1 MLALASWLEK
11 GRVEMNV
18 LITGGAGFIGSR
30 LARKL
35 YENGASVTVIDNL
48 SEQIH
53 GAGASFPAGLDGIAR
68 CIAGDVRDKAAM
80 RQAITG
86 QEVIVHL
93 AAETGTGQ
101 SMYQVEHY
109 ADVNLQ
115 GTAVLLDL
123 LVNDR
128 PDALR
133 KLVVASSRAI
143 YGEGQYR
150 CAQHGSVYPAPR
162 TEEAMRA
169 GRFDPVCPVCAGA
182 VTVEPTT
189 EATPHGPSSF
199 YGLTKQVQEQMV
211 LMFATTLGIDGFAMR
226 YQNVYGPGQSL
237 SNPYTGILAVFSNL
251 VRQGKGLN
259 IFEDGQESRDFV
271 FVDDVVDATAAVCR
285 PDVHGV
291 MSLNVGAGVRTTVM
305 EVARGVID
313 HFGADVPIEV
323 TGAYRVGDIRH
334 NMADISRIQELTD
347 FTPKWTFADGL
358 KAFLDWAG
366 THEVADSGFD
376 KSLKELSDRQLLRS
390 GKRG

>member
-1 MLALASWLEK
+1 
-11 GRVEMNV
+11 MNV

-35 YENGASVTVIDNL
+35 HENGASVTVLDNL

-53 GAGASFPAGLDGIAR
+53 GADTSFPVGLDDVAR
-68 CIAGDVRDKAAM
+68 CIRADVRDKAAM
-80 RQAITG
+80 RDAIAG

-115 GTAVLLDL
+115 GTAVMLDL
-123 LVNDR
+123 LVNER
-128 PDALR
+128 PAALR
-133 KLVVASSRAI
+133 KLVVASSRAV
-143 YGEGQYR
+143 YGEGQYH
-150 CAQHGSVYPAPR
+150 CADHGTVYPEPR
-162 TEEAMRA
+162 TEAAMSA

-182 VTVEPTT
+182 VSVEATA

-251 VRQGKGLN
+251 VRQGRGLN
-259 IFEDGQESRDFV
+259 IFEDGEESRDFV
-271 FVDDVVDATAAVCR
+271 FVDDVVEATAAVCR

-291 MSLNVGAGVRTTVM
+291 MALNVGAGVRTTVM
-305 EVARGVID
+305 EVAQGVIA
-313 HFGADVPIEV
+313 HYGANVPVEV

-334 NMADISRIQELTD
+334 NMADISRIQTLTG
-347 FTPKWTFADGL
+347 FAPKWAFRDGL
-358 KAFLDWAG
+358 TAFLTWAG
-366 THEVADSGFD
+366 THEAADSGFD
-376 KSLKELSDRQLLRS
+376 RSLQELSDRQLLRS
-390 GKRG
+390 GKGG

>member
-1 MLALASWLEK
+1 
-11 GRVEMNV
+11 MNV

-35 YENGASVTVIDNL
+35 HDTGASVTVLDTL
-48 SEQIH
+48 SEQVH
-53 GAGASFPAGLDGIAR
+53 GPDAVFPSALEDVAR
-68 CIAGDVRDKAAM
+68 CVVGDVRDRKVM
-80 RQAITG
+80 RELIAG

-115 GTAVLLDL
+115 GTAVLFDL
-123 LVNDR
+123 LVNER
-128 PDALR
+128 PFSLR

-143 YGEGQYR
+143 YGEGQYH
-150 CAQHGSVYPAPR
+150 CPEHGSVYPSAR
-162 TEEAMRA
+162 TEEAMSA
-169 GRFDPVCPVCAGA
+169 GRFDPVCPRCDGA
-182 VTVEPTT
+182 VTIEPTG

-211 LMFATTLGIDGFAMR
+211 LMFASTLGVDGFAMR

-259 IFEDGQESRDFV
+259 IFEDGEESRDFV

-285 PDVHGV
+285 EDVNGV
-291 MSLNVGAGVRTTVM
+291 MALNVGAGKRTTVL
-305 EVARGVID
+305 EVAHAVID
-313 HFGADVPIEV
+313 YYGANVPVEV

-334 NMADISRIQELTD
+334 NVADISRIQALTG
-347 FTPKWTFADGL
+347 FSPKWAFADGL
-358 KAFLDWAG
+358 KAFLDWAN
-366 THEVADSGFD
+366 THDAADSGFD
-376 KSLKELSDRQLLRS
+376 RSLKELSDRQLLKT
-390 GKRG
+390 GKTI

>member
-1 MLALASWLEK
+1 
-11 GRVEMNV
+11 MNV

-30 LARKL
+30 LARRL
-35 YENGASVTVIDNL
+35 HESGVTVTVLDNL

-53 GAGASFPAGLDGIAR
+53 GAGATFPAGLGDVAH
-68 CIAGDVRDKAAM
+68 CIAGDVRDRAAM
-80 RQAITG
+80 RDAIAG

-123 LVNDR
+123 LVNER
-128 PDALR
+128 PAALG
-133 KLVVASSRAI
+133 KLVVASSRAV

-150 CAQHGSVYPAPR
+150 CADHGSVYPAPR
-162 TEEAMRA
+162 SEEAMSA

-182 VTVEPTT
+182 VTVEATA

-259 IFEDGQESRDFV
+259 IFEDGEESRDFV
-271 FVDDVVDATAAVCR
+271 FVDDVVEATAAVCR

-305 EVARGVID
+305 EVARGVIA
-313 HFGADVPIEV
+313 HFGAEVPVEV

-334 NMADISRIQELTD
+334 NMADISRIQALTG
-347 FTPKWTFADGL
+347 FTPKWAFPDGL

-366 THEVADSGFD
+366 THDAADSGFD
-376 KSLKELSDRQLLRS
+376 RSLRELSERQLLRTRKA
-390 GKRG
+390 G

>member
-1 MLALASWLEK
+1 
-11 GRVEMNV
+11 MNV

-30 LARKL
+30 LARAL
-35 YENGASVTVIDNL
+35 RESGATITVIDNL
-48 SEQIH
+48 SEQVH
-53 GAGASFPAGLDGIAR
+53 GAGAGFPAGLEDVAR
-68 CIAGDVRDKAAM
+68 CIAGDVRDRDAM
-80 RQAITG
+80 RDAIAG

-123 LVNDR
+123 LVNER
-128 PDALR
+128 PAALR

-150 CAQHGSVYPAPR
+150 CAEHGSVYPAAR
-162 TEEAMRA
+162 TAEAMDA
-169 GRFDPVCPVCAGA
+169 GRFDPVCPICAGP
-182 VTVEPTT
+182 VTVEPTA

-211 LMFATTLGIDGFAMR
+211 LMFASTLGIDGFAMR

-259 IFEDGQESRDFV
+259 IFEDGEESRDFV
-271 FVDDVVDATAAVCR
+271 FVDDVVSATAAVCR
-285 PDVHGV
+285 PEVHGV
-291 MSLNVGAGVRTTVM
+291 MALNVGAGQRTSVL
-305 EVARGVID
+305 EVARAVID
-313 HFGADVPIEV
+313 YYGANVPVEV
-323 TGAYRVGDIRH
+323 TGAYRIGDIRH
-334 NMADISRIQELTD
+334 NVADISRVQALTGY
-347 FTPKWTFADGL
+347 TPTWAFIDGL
-358 KAFLDWAG
+358 RAFLDWAG
-366 THEVADSGFD
+366 THESADAGFD
-376 KSLKELSDRQLLRS
+376 KSLKELSDRQLLRTART
-390 GKRG
+390 G

>member
-1 MLALASWLEK
+1 MK
-11 GRVEMNV
+11 V

-35 YENGASVTVIDNL
+35 YDNGASVTVLDNL

-53 GAGASFPAGLDGIAR
+53 GAGASFPAGLDDISR
-68 CIAGDVRDKAAM
+68 CITADVRDKAAM
-80 RQAITG
+80 RDAIAG

-101 SMYQVEHY
+101 SMYQVDHY

-115 GTAVLLDL
+115 GTAVMLDL
-123 LVNDR
+123 LVNER
-128 PDALR
+128 PAALR
-133 KLVVASSRAI
+133 KLVVASSRAV

-150 CAQHGSVYPAPR
+150 CADHGSVYPEPR
-162 TEEAMRA
+162 TEAAMSV
-169 GRFDPVCPVCAGA
+169 GRFDPVCPVCAGT
-182 VTVEPTT
+182 VSVEPTA
-189 EATPHGPSSF
+189 ESTPYGPSSF

-211 LMFATTLGIDGFAMR
+211 LMFATALGIDGFAMR

-259 IFEDGQESRDFV
+259 IFEDGEESRDFV
-271 FVDDVVDATAAVCR
+271 FVDDVVDATAAICR

-305 EVARGVID
+305 EVAQGVIA
-313 HFGADVPIEV
+313 HYGASVPVEV

-334 NMADISRIQELTD
+334 NMADISRIQTLTG
-347 FTPKWTFADGL
+347 FAPKWAFRDGL
-358 KAFLDWAG
+358 AAFLNWAG
-366 THEVADSGFD
+366 THEAADSGFD
-376 KSLKELSDRQLLRS
+376 RSLKELSDRQLLKS
-390 GKRG
+390 GKAA

>member
-1 MLALASWLEK
+1 
-11 GRVEMNV
+11 MNV

-30 LARKL
+30 LARRL
-35 YENGASVTVIDNL
+35 HESSASVTIVDNL

-53 GAGASFPAGLDGIAR
+53 GAGASFPATLEEVAH
-68 CIAGDVRDKAAM
+68 CIAGDVRDRAVM
-80 RQAITG
+80 QRAIAG

-115 GTAVLLDL
+115 GTAVMLDL
-123 LVNDR
+123 LVNER
-128 PDALR
+128 LPALR

-143 YGEGQYR
+143 YGEGQYC
-150 CAQHGSVYPAPR
+150 CADHGSVYPAAR
-162 TEEAMRA
+162 TEANMSA
-169 GRFDPVCPVCAGA
+169 GRFDPVCPVCAGPVA
-182 VTVEPTT
+182 VEATA
-189 EATPHGPSSF
+189 EATPYGPSSF

-211 LMFATTLGIDGFAMR
+211 LMFAATLGIDGFAMR

-259 IFEDGQESRDFV
+259 IFEDGEESRDFV
-271 FVDDVVDATAAVCR
+271 FVDDVVEATAAVCR
-285 PDVHGV
+285 PDVQGV
-291 MSLNVGAGVRTTVM
+291 MSLNIGAGQRTTVM
-305 EVARGVID
+305 EVAQAVIA
-313 HFGADVPIEV
+313 HYGADVPIAV

-334 NMADISRIQELTD
+334 NVADISRIQTLTGY
-347 FTPKWTFADGL
+347 TPRVAFAEGL

-366 THEVADSGFD
+366 GHEAADAGFD
-376 KSLKELSDRQLLRS
+376 NSLKELSDRQLLRT
-390 GKRG
+390 GKAG

>member
-1 MLALASWLEK
+1 
-11 GRVEMNV
+11 MNV

-30 LARKL
+30 LAHKL
-35 YENGASVTVIDNL
+35 HQGNATVTVIDNL

-53 GAGASFPAGLDGIAR
+53 GAGRAFPDGLEDVAR
-68 CIAGDVRDKAAM
+68 CIIGDVRDRDAM
-80 RQAITG
+80 RAAIAG

-123 LVNDR
+123 LVNER
-128 PDALR
+128 PPALR

-143 YGEGQYR
+143 YGEGQYH
-150 CAQHGSVYPAPR
+150 CAEHGSIYPDAR
-162 TEEAMRA
+162 TVEAMDA
-169 GRFDPVCPVCAGA
+169 GRFDPVCPTCGNA
-182 VTVEPTT
+182 VTVEPTA
-189 EATPHGPSSF
+189 EATPYGPSSF

-211 LMFATTLGIDGFAMR
+211 LMFAATLGVDGFAMR

-237 SNPYTGILAVFSNL
+237 NNPYTGILAVFSNL

-259 IFEDGQESRDFV
+259 IFEDGEESRDFV
-271 FVDDVVDATAAVCR
+271 FVDDVIDATAAVCA

-291 MSLNVGAGVRTTVM
+291 MSLNVGAGVRTSVLD
-305 EVARGVID
+305 VARTVID
-313 HFGADVPIEV
+313 YYGADVPVAV
-323 TGAYRVGDIRH
+323 TGAYRLGDIRH
-334 NMADISRIQELTD
+334 NVADISRIQALTG
-347 FTPKWTFADGL
+347 FTPKWAFADGL

-366 THEVADSGFD
+366 GHEAADSGFD
-376 KSLKELSDRQLLRS
+376 KSLKELSDRQLLRT
-390 GKRG
+390 GKVA

>member
-1 MLALASWLEK
+1 
-11 GRVEMNV
+11 MNV

-35 YENGASVTVIDNL
+35 HEGGAKVTVLDNL

-53 GAGASFPAGLDGIAR
+53 GAGVSFAPELAGIAR

-80 RQAITG
+80 QAAIVG

-101 SMYQVEHY
+101 SMYAIEHY

-123 LVNDR
+123 LVNER
-128 PDALR
+128 PATLR

-150 CAQHGSVYPAPR
+150 CSEHGSVYPHAR
-162 TEEAMRA
+162 TAEAMGA
-169 GRFDPVCPVCAGA
+169 GRFDPVCPICAGA
-182 VTVEPTT
+182 VTVEPTAET
-189 EATPHGPSSF
+189 TPYGPSSF

-211 LMFATTLGIDGFAMR
+211 LMFAATLGIDGFAMR

-237 SNPYTGILAVFSNL
+237 NNPYTGILAVFSNL
-251 VRQGKGLN
+251 VRQGRPLN
-259 IFEDGQESRDFV
+259 IFEDGEESRDFV
-271 FVDDVVDATAAVCR
+271 FVDDVIDATAACIR

-291 MSLNVGAGVRTTVM
+291 MALNVGAGRRTSVL
-305 EVARGVID
+305 EVARAVIE
-313 HFGADVPIEV
+313 HYGADVPVEV
-323 TGAYRVGDIRH
+323 SGAYRVGDIRH
-334 NMADISRIQELTD
+334 NMADIARIQALTG
-347 FTPKWTFADGL
+347 FAPRWAFADGL
-358 KAFLDWAG
+358 KMFLNWAG
-366 THEVADSGFD
+366 THELADSGFD
-376 KSLKELSDRQLLRS
+376 KSLKELSDRQLLRT
-390 GKRG
+390 GKAA

>member
-1 MLALASWLEK
+1 MK
-11 GRVEMNV
+11 V

-30 LARKL
+30 LARTL
-35 YENGASVTVIDNL
+35 HGSGAVVTVLDNL

-53 GAGASFPAGLDGIAR
+53 GTDAAFPAGLADVAR
-68 CIAGDVRDKAAM
+68 CIAGDVRDKAVM
-80 RQAITG
+80 RDAIAG

-123 LVNDR
+123 LVNER
-128 PDALR
+128 PAELR

-150 CAQHGSVYPAPR
+150 CATHGSVYPDAR
-162 TEEAMRA
+162 TEEAMSA

-182 VTVEPTT
+182 ITVEATAET
-189 EATPHGPSSF
+189 TPHGPSSF

-259 IFEDGQESRDFV
+259 IFEDGEESRDFV

-291 MSLNVGAGVRTTVM
+291 MALNVGAGVRTSVM

-313 HFGADVPIEV
+313 HFGADVPVEV

-334 NMADISRIQELTD
+334 NMADISQIQALTG
-347 FTPKWTFADGL
+347 FAPKWAFADGL

-366 THEVADSGFD
+366 TYEVADSGFD

-390 GKRG
+390 GKAG